1 MNKVLLIITFL
12 VTNGLYTINT
22 DSTTVAPETNSTE
35 TTTSDTGGGNG
46 GGNDIDPDPEPED

>member
-22 DSTTVAPETNSTE
+22 NTTTVVPQTNSTE
-35 TTTSDTGGGNG
+35 VVASDTGGEDGQT
-46 GGNDIDPDPEPED
+46 PDEDEDEG

>member
-22 DSTTVAPETNSTE
+22 SSTTVVPQTDSTE
-35 TTTSDTGGGNG
+35 TKTSDTGGE
-46 GGNDIDPDPEPED
+46 NDQDPDPEPED

>member
-22 DSTTVAPETNSTE
+22 DSTTVAPQTNSTE
-35 TTTSDTGGGNG
+35 VVTSDTGGEE
-46 GGNDIDPDPEPED
+46 DQDPEVDPDGN